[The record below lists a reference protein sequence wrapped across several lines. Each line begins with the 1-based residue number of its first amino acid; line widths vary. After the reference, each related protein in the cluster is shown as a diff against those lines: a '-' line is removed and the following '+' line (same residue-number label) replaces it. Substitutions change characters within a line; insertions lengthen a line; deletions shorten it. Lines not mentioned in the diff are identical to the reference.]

1 MLTAPT
7 PMTMSRRLAVR
18 LIVTALAVSV
28 ALFCFFFLK
37 YMLDVPNIRQLTL
50 RTELAAIREAMK
62 TGRDPAAAA
71 QYVSYP
77 ANYGFRMLAERPAG
91 GLKVMREINPSVLPP
106 MPKDYA
112 NGEGAAEEGSLAE
125 GVFDLGRLNKGDGN
139 SDHWMIS
146 DLVEIGGQK
155 LWVQIAM
162 LGDPAWLWRDV
173 IETELID
180 HVVVP
185 IGATVPLM
193 TLAAFFSV
201 RQTLRPLSRIASQA
215 EALGRA
221 VRAGRTLE
229 PLATHGLPGEI
240 VDVVAAINAMLHRL
254 ETTLLHQKQFTAD
267 VAHELRTPLAVL
279 RLQVADLPTIAPVEQ
294 IISELDALGAFVNQL
309 LRLAQAEDAMLA
321 ARQPVDLSAVSRK
334 VCEDLAPRALP
345 RGQTIEF
352 DAPQRPVLLSGQAE
366 LLDIAVRNVVDN
378 ALKASPRAATVSVTL
393 SKEGTVVVEDQ
404 GPGIP
409 DKHKEAIFTR
419 FWRADPARGGGA
431 GIGLALVKRIVELHG
446 GRVRVEDRACGGS
459 RFVLTF
465 GSADC

>member
-1 MLTAPT
+1 MLTPPKAT
-7 PMTMSRRLAVR
+7 TMSRRLALR
-18 LIVTALAVSV
+18 LVVTALAVSV

-50 RTELAAIREAMK
+50 RAELAAIRQAISA
-62 TGRDPAAAA
+62 GSDPAAAA
-71 QYVSYP
+71 QYTSYP
-77 ANYGFRMLAERPAG
+77 ANYGFRVLAERFAG
-91 GLKVMREINPSVLPP
+91 GLKVVREINPSVLPP
-106 MPKDYA
+106 MPTDYA
-112 NGEGAAEEGSLAE
+112 NGEGTAEESSLAE
-125 GVFDLGRLNKGDGN
+125 GVFDLGRLNGAGDH
-139 SDHWMIS
+139 SDRWMIS
-146 DLVEIGGQK
+146 DLAQIDGQK

-162 LGDPAWLWRDV
+162 MGDPAWLWRNV

-185 IGATVPLM
+185 IGITVPLM

-221 VRAGRTLE
+221 VRAGRKLE
-229 PLATHGLPGEI
+229 PLATNGLPREI

-254 ETTLLHQKQFTAD
+254 ETTLVHQKQFTAD

-279 RLQVADLPTIAPVEQ
+279 RLQVADLPTTASVEQ
-294 IISELDALGAFVNQL
+294 IISELDALGALVNQL
-309 LRLAQAEDAMLA
+309 LRLAQAEDAMRA
-321 ARQPVDLSAVSRK
+321 APQPVDLNAVSRR
-334 VCEDLAPRALP
+334 VCEDLVPLALP

-352 DAPQRPVLLSGQAE
+352 DAPNRPVLVSGQAE

-378 ALKASPRAATVSVTL
+378 ALKASPQAATVSLTL
-393 SKEGTVVVEDQ
+393 SEGGTVVVGDQ

-409 DKHKEAIFTR
+409 DKQKEAIFTR
-419 FWRADPARGGGA
+419 FWRADPARGGA

-446 GRVRVEDRACGGS
+446 GTVRVEDRACGGS
-459 RFVLTF
+459 RFVLAF
-465 GSADC
+465 GSADS

>member
-1 MLTAPT
+1 MIAPKA
-7 PMTMSRRLAVR
+7 MTMSRRLAIR
-18 LIVTALAVSV
+18 LIVTALAVSI
-28 ALFCFFFLK
+28 ALFGFFFLK

-50 RTELAAIREAMK
+50 RAELAVIREAISR
-62 TGRDPAAAA
+62 GRDPATAA
-71 QYVSYP
+71 QYRSYP
-77 ANYGFRMLAERPAG
+77 ANYGFRVLAERPAG
-91 GLKVMREINPSVLPP
+91 GLKVAREINPSVLPP

-112 NGEGAAEEGSLAE
+112 NGEGVAEESSLAE
-125 GVFDLGRLNKGDGN
+125 GVFDLGRLNGGEDN
-139 SDHWMIS
+139 SDRWMIS
-146 DLVEIGGQK
+146 DLVQIGGQK

-162 LGDPAWLWRDV
+162 VGDPAWLWRSV

-185 IGATVPLM
+185 IGVIVPLM
-193 TLAAFFSV
+193 TLAAFFTV

-221 VRAGRTLE
+221 VRAGSTLE
-229 PLATHGLPGEI
+229 PLATNGLPREI

-254 ETTLLHQKQFTAD
+254 ETALLHQKQFTAD

-279 RLQVADLPTIAPVEQ
+279 RLQVADLPTTAPAEQ
-294 IISELDALGAFVNQL
+294 IISELDALGALVNQL

-321 ARQPVDLSAVSRK
+321 ARQPVDLNAVSRK
-334 VCEDLAPRALP
+334 VCEELAPLALP

-352 DAPQRPVLLSGQAE
+352 DAPRRPVLLSGQAE

-393 SKEGTVVVEDQ
+393 AEEGTVVVEDQ

-419 FWRADPARGGGA
+419 FWRADPIRAGGA
-431 GIGLALVKRIVELHG
+431 GIGLALVKRIVELHSG
-446 GRVRVEDRACGGS
+446 SVRVEDRIGGGS
-459 RFVLTF
+459 RFVLAF
-465 GSADC
+465 GSAYS

>member
-1 MLTAPT
+1 
-7 PMTMSRRLAVR
+7 
-18 LIVTALAVSV
+18 
-28 ALFCFFFLK
+28 
-37 YMLDVPNIRQLTL
+37 MLDVPNIRQLTL
-50 RTELAAIREAMK
+50 RAELAAIREAISAR
-62 TGRDPAAAA
+62 RDPAAAA
-71 QYVSYP
+71 QYGSYP
-77 ANYGFRMLAERPAG
+77 ANYGFRVLSERPAG

-106 MPKDYA
+106 MPKDYP
-112 NGEGAAEEGSLAE
+112 NGEGVAEESSLAE
-125 GVFDLGRLNKGDGN
+125 GVFDLGRLNEGGGN
-139 SDHWMIS
+139 SDRWMIS
-146 DLVEIGGQK
+146 DLVQVGGQK
-155 LWVQIAM
+155 LWVQVAM
-162 LGDPAWLWRDV
+162 VGDPAWLWRNV

-185 IGATVPLM
+185 IGVTVPLM

-229 PLATHGLPGEI
+229 PLATNGLPREI

-254 ETTLLHQKQFTAD
+254 ETMLLHQRQFTAD

-279 RLQVADLPTIAPVEQ
+279 RLQVADLPTTAPVEQ
-294 IISELDALGAFVNQL
+294 IILELDALGALVNQL

-321 ARQPVDLSAVSRK
+321 ARQSVDLNVVSWK
-334 VCEDLAPRALP
+334 VCDDLAPLALP

-378 ALKASPRAATVSVTL
+378 ALKASPRAATVSVSL
-393 SKEGTVVVEDQ
+393 SEEGTVVVEDQ

-409 DKHKEAIFTR
+409 DKQKEAIFTR
-419 FWRADPARGGGA
+419 FWRADPIRGGGA

-446 GRVRVEDRACGGS
+446 GSVRVEDRACGGS
-459 RFVLTF
+459 RFVLAF
-465 GSADC
+465 GSADF

>member
-1 MLTAPT
+1 LTAPT

-180 HVVVP
+180 HVVVS
-185 IGATVPLM
+185 ISATVPLM

>member
-1 MLTAPT
+1 
-7 PMTMSRRLAVR
+7 
-18 LIVTALAVSV
+18 
-28 ALFCFFFLK
+28 
-37 YMLDVPNIRQLTL
+37 
-50 RTELAAIREAMK
+50 
-62 TGRDPAAAA
+62 
-71 QYVSYP
+71 
-77 ANYGFRMLAERPAG
+77 
-91 GLKVMREINPSVLPP
+91 MREINPSVLPP